1 MAPQRKPFEAFLL
14 KGCNEDVSCYRIL
27 FDPCIWYFRY
37 QTWKKI
43 QITNKINESK
53 ELRIWSLR
61 ISGVQR
67 IPARNCVLAFL
78 KHDQSTQYG

>member
-1 MAPQRKPFEAFLL
+1 MYYSWIK
-14 KGCNEDVSCYRIL
+14 KG
-27 FDPCIWYFRY
+27 
-37 QTWKKI
+37 
-43 QITNKINESK
+43 
-53 ELRIWSLR
+53 ELQIWSLR